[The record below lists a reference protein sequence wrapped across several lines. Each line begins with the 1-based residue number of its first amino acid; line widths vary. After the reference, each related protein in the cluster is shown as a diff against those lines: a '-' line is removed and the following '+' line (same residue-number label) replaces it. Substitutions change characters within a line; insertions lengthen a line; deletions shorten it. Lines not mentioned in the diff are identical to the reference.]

1 VETHRRSFLT
11 QRGMTVE
18 GRGEP
23 GRDEPG
29 RDEPGRDEPGRDE
42 IDLFCGAID
51 YWRLDRADW
60 SACLTATRELGV
72 RVVQVAI
79 PWSVHERAAGK
90 HDFGKHRDLGAF
102 LDLVDGSGMHAVV
115 CPGPLLGGELAGAGI
130 PARVLERAALQAL
143 TGRDTPAW
151 IPMAPRMMPLPSF
164 AAQGFQEE
172 VRAWFAAVGAIV
184 APRLAG
190 VQDGGGPVIG
200 VQVGHQAQLA
210 SRLGPYE
217 HDYHADA
224 LRWWHELAGDEA
236 PPRAWDPGDLGR
248 ASRWLRF
255 REVYL
260 ARTLAWLV
268 AALEDAG
275 MGEVARLHDLPW
287 SEPGAFDLPGAQA
300 ALGPGSAVG
309 MDAGHRPADAASL
322 RRRALYLVGSAAPLP
337 VAVNVAVGGPAL
349 GVPVPTGAEDAAR
362 RTLLGLL
369 AAGVRGF
376 GLTMAVERS
385 RWYGA
390 PISEVGEPQV
400 AASWLGRVLA
410 ALADVGWTGLRREA
424 PVAVLVSRADRRFG
438 QASSAAGALAPILEA
453 LAPPGA
459 PVGRAMARDA
469 GAIAHERWLDAVE
482 RALCWAQIPYLLVDE
497 ACALD
502 AMARFR
508 VVIAPTGARVDRDTW
523 QRLHALSARGV
534 IVVVGPERPARDE
547 RDAPLGEAAA
557 LPPRVGLIRAGS
569 ADDDA
574 GIRGLADDLA
584 AVAGDLADA
593 WITAE
598 QTEVDCSLYAD
609 PDGVPQVLFVGNRR
623 ADERVAD
630 VIVPEGTVLVDVLTD
645 EELGADAEGI
655 VDVPVGPYEV
665 RMFFVD

>member
-11 QRGMTVE
+11 QRGMTVQ

-23 GRDEPG
+23 GRDQPG
-29 RDEPGRDEPGRDE
+29 RDLPGRDV
-42 IDLFCGAID
+42 IDLFCGAVD

-60 SACLTATRELGV
+60 GGCLSATRELGL

-79 PWSVHERAAGK
+79 PWNVHERAAGK
-90 HDFGKHRDLGAF
+90 HDFGKHRDLAAF
-102 LDLVDGSGMHAVV
+102 LDLVGENGLHAVV
-115 CPGPLLGGELAGAGI
+115 CPGPLLGGELTGAGI
-130 PARVLERAALQAL
+130 PARVLERAGTQAL
-143 TGRDTPAW
+143 TARGTPAW
-151 IPMAPRMMPLPSF
+151 IAMAPRMMPLPSF
-164 AAQGFQEE
+164 AAREFQEE

-184 APRLAG
+184 GPRRAP
-190 VQDGGGPVIG
+190 DGPVIG

-210 SRLGPYE
+210 GRLGPFE
-217 HDYHADA
+217 HDYHPDA
-224 LRWWHELAGDEA
+224 LRWWHELAGDEP
-236 PPRAWDPGDLGR
+236 PPRAWDERDPGR
-248 ASRWLRF
+248 ASQWLRF

-260 ARTLAWLV
+260 ARTLAWLG
-268 AALEDAG
+268 AALDDAG

-309 MDAGHRPADAASL
+309 MDADHRPADGPSL
-322 RRRALYLVGSAAPLP
+322 RRRALYLVGSAAPLA
-337 VAVNVAVGGPAL
+337 VAVHVAVGGPAL

-390 PISEVGEPQV
+390 PISEVGEPQA

-410 ALADVGWTGLRREA
+410 ALGEVGWTGLRREV

-453 LAPPGA
+453 LAPGA
-459 PVGRAMARDA
+459 PVGSAMARDT

-482 RALCWAQIPYLLVDE
+482 RALRWAQIPYLLVDE
-497 ACALD
+497 TCSLE

-508 VVIAPTGARVDRDTW
+508 LVVAPTGARVDRDTW
-523 QRLHALSARGV
+523 QRLHALAARGA
-534 IVVVGPERPARDE
+534 IVVIGPERPARDE
-547 RDAPLGEAAA
+547 HDQPLGEAAA

-574 GIRGLADDLA
+574 GIQGLADDLA

-593 WITAE
+593 WITNE
-598 QTEVDCSLYAD
+598 QTDVDCSLYAD
-609 PDGVPQVLFVGNRR
+609 AEGVPQVLFVGNRR

-630 VIVPEGTVLVDVLTD
+630 IIVPEGTVLIDALTD

-665 RMFFVD
+665 RMFLVD

>member
-1 VETHRRSFLT
+1 VETHRRTFLT
-11 QRGMTVE
+11 QRGIAAP

-23 GRDEPG
+23 GS
-29 RDEPGRDEPGRDE
+29 DE
-42 IDLFCGAID
+42 IDLICGAID

-60 SACLTATRELGV
+60 QACLAATRKLGV
-72 RVVQVAI
+72 QVVQVAI
-79 PWSVHERAAGK
+79 PWSVHERTAGK
-90 HDFGKHRDLGAF
+90 HDFGKHRDLAVF
-102 LDLVDGSGMHAVV
+102 LDQVNEDGLHAVV
-115 CPGPLLGGELAGAGI
+115 CPGPLLGGELTGAGI
-130 PARVLERAALQAL
+130 PARVLERAELHAL
-143 TGRDTPAW
+143 TARDTPAW

-164 AAQGFQEE
+164 AARGFQDE
-172 VRAWFAAVGAIV
+172 VRAWFAAAGALV
-184 APRLAG
+184 APRLAP
-190 VQDGGGPVIG
+190 GGPVIG
-200 VQVGHQAQLA
+200 VQVGHQAQLVG
-210 SRLGPYE
+210 RLGPYE
-217 HDYHADA
+217 HDYHPDA

-236 PPRAWDPGDLGR
+236 PPRAWDAGDPGR
-248 ASRWLRF
+248 VSRWLRF
-255 REVYL
+255 REIYL
-260 ARTLAWLV
+260 ARTLAWLT
-268 AALEDAG
+268 AALVDAG

-349 GVPVPTGAEDAAR
+349 GVPVPTGAGDAAR

-390 PISEVGEPQV
+390 PVSEVGEPQ
-400 AASWLGRVLA
+400 AAAAWLGRVLA
-410 ALADVGWTGLRREA
+410 ALADVGWTGLRRDV
-424 PVAVLVSRADRRFG
+424 PVAVLVSRADGRFG
-438 QASSAAGALAPILEA
+438 QASSAAGALAPMLEA

-459 PVGRAMARDA
+459 PVAGAMARDA
-469 GAIAHERWLDAVE
+469 GAIAQQRWQGAVE

-497 ACALD
+497 ACSLD

-508 VVIAPTGARVDRDTW
+508 LVVAPTGARVDRDTW
-523 QRLHALSARGV
+523 QRLHALAARGV
-534 IVVVGPERPARDE
+534 IVVIGPERPTRDE

-569 ADDDA
+569 ADD
-574 GIRGLADDLA
+574 IQGLADDLA

-598 QTEVDCSLYAD
+598 QTDVDCSLYAD
-609 PDGVPQVLFVGNRR
+609 PHGVPQVLFVGNRR
-623 ADERVAD
+623 ADERIAD
-630 VIVPEGTVLVDVLTD
+630 VIVPAGTVLVDVLTD

>member
-1 VETHRRSFLT
+1 VETHRRSFLS
-11 QRGMTVE
+11 QRGLTIE
-18 GRGEP
+18 GRGEL
-23 GRDEPG
+23 
-29 RDEPGRDEPGRDE
+29 
-42 IDLFCGAID
+42 DLFCGAID
-51 YWRLDRADW
+51 YWRLDRNDW

-79 PWSVHERAAGK
+79 PWSVHERTAGK
-90 HDFGKHRDLGAF
+90 HEFGKHRDLGAF
-102 LDLVDGSGMHAVV
+102 LDLVGENGMHAVV
-115 CPGPLLGGELAGAGI
+115 CPGPLLGGELTGAGV
-130 PARVLERAALQAL
+130 PARVLERAEMQAL
-143 TGRDTPAW
+143 TARDTPAW
-151 IPMAPRMMPLPSF
+151 IAMAPRMTPLPSF
-164 AAQGFQEE
+164 AAQGFREE
-172 VRAWFAAVGAIV
+172 IRAWFAAVGAIV
-184 APRLAG
+184 GPRRAG
-190 VQDGGGPVIG
+190 GQGGGPVIG
-200 VQVGHQAQLA
+200 VQVGHQAQLVG
-210 SRLGPYE
+210 RLGPFE
-217 HDYHADA
+217 HDYHPDA

-236 PPRAWDPGDLGR
+236 PPRAWDERDPGR

-260 ARTLAWLV
+260 ARTLAWLG

-275 MGEVARLHDLPW
+275 MGEIARLHDLPW

-309 MDAGHRPADAASL
+309 MDVGHRPADGPSL
-322 RRRALYLVGSAAPLP
+322 RRRALYLVGSATPLP
-337 VAVNVAVGGPAL
+337 MAVHVAVGGPAL

-390 PISEVGEPQV
+390 PISEVGEPQH

-410 ALADVGWTGLRREA
+410 ALAEVGWTSLRREV
-424 PVAVLVSRADRRFG
+424 PVAVLVSRAERRFG
-438 QASSAAGALAPILEA
+438 QASSAAGALAPMIEA
-453 LAPPGA
+453 LAPGA
-459 PVGRAMARDA
+459 PVGSAMARDA

-497 ACALD
+497 ACSLD

-508 VVIAPTGARVDRDTW
+508 LLVAPTGARVDRDTW

-534 IVVVGPERPARDE
+534 IVVIGPERPVRDE
-547 RDAPLGEAAA
+547 HDTPLGEAAA

-574 GIRGLADDLA
+574 SIQGLADDLA

-598 QTEVDCSLYAD
+598 QTDIDCSLYAD
-609 PDGVPQVLFVGNRR
+609 ADGMPQVLFVGNRR
-623 ADERVAD
+623 ADERIAD
-630 VIVPEGTVLVDVLTD
+630 VIVPEGSVLVDVLTD
-645 EELGADAEGI
+645 EELGADADGI